1 MSQAWKRFLFLQFPL
16 AALALALIAQA
27 LAWALSGVVMR
38 RNRTD
43 ALAISVLSDPTNYP
57 VVLLADS
64 ITRNATARFAL
75 GPPGMVANL
84 AAHANFGLVGELL
97 LLQRYL
103 KVHAP
108 PRYVVMVFA
117 PAMYDWVSD
126 IRLVRYSLWHTFTDG
141 DERQFLRTYLPQIGD
156 RDRLPA
162 AADLQVRVVEP
173 LFSLLKHYGLERRKN
188 APVVIAAGSQ
198 EPNPEAPTDTAMQS
212 AAALETATSPA
223 GETATAPINA
233 EALRQLCQLSQRYEF
248 HLALAWPPM
257 ATELANGPAASAL
270 VGLRKRIVARL
281 RERCQVDDVFDFNS
295 VRTYTMTSF
304 HRDLIHLFGDG
315 WEQRYASDLR
325 GYLTGLADRSTA
337 AAALPRA
344 AHVSR

>member
-1 MSQAWKRFLFLQFPL
+1 MSKAWKRFLFLQFPL
-16 AALALALIAQA
+16 AALALALIAQVF
-27 LAWALSGVVMR
+27 AWALSGVVMW

-43 ALAISVLSDPTNYP
+43 TLAISVLSDPTNYR

-64 ITRNATARFAL
+64 ITRNATARYAL
-75 GPPGMVANL
+75 GPPGTVANL

-117 PAMYDWVSD
+117 PVMYDWLSD
-126 IRLVRYSLWHTFTDG
+126 IRLVRYSLWHTFTESG
-141 DERQFLRTYLPQIGD
+141 ERQFLATYLPQIGN

-162 AADLQVRVVEP
+162 VADLQVRVVEP
-173 LFSLLKHYGLERRKN
+173 LFSLLKQVYSARRGH
-188 APVVIAAGSQ
+188 APVAIAGGWQ
-198 EPNPEAPTDTAMQS
+198 EPNPEAPTETAMQP
-212 AAALETATSPA
+212 AAALDSATSPA
-223 GETATAPINA
+223 GDMATAPINA
-233 EALRQLCQLSQRYEF
+233 EALRRLCLLSQRYGF
-248 HLALAWPPM
+248 QLALAWPPM
-257 ATELANGPAASAL
+257 PTELANGRAASAL
-270 VGLRKRIVARL
+270 ARLRARIVATM
-281 RERCQVDDVFDFNS
+281 RERCQLDDVFDFNG
-295 VRTYTMTSF
+295 VRTYPMTSF

-325 GYLTGLADRSTA
+325 GYLTGLADRGTA

-344 AHVSR
+344 AHISR

>member
-27 LAWALSGVVMR
+27 FAWALSGVVMR

-64 ITRNATARFAL
+64 ITRNATARYAL
-75 GPPGMVANL
+75 GLPGMVANL

-103 KVHAP
+103 SVHAP
-108 PRYVVMVFA
+108 PRYVVLVFA
-117 PAMYDWVSD
+117 PAMYDWLSD
-126 IRLVRYSLWHTFTDG
+126 IPLVRYSLWHTFTEG
-141 DERQFLRTYLPQIGD
+141 GERHFLQTYLPQIGN

-162 AADLQVRVVEP
+162 VVDLQVRVVEP
-173 LFSLLKHYGLERRKN
+173 LFSLLKQSYLARRSN
-188 APVVIAAGSQ
+188 APVVIAGGLQ
-198 EPNPEAPTDTAMQS
+198 EPNPDAPTDTSMQS
-212 AAALETATSPA
+212 AAALDTATLPA
-223 GETATAPINA
+223 GETTTAPINA
-233 EALRQLCQLSQRYEF
+233 EALHRLCQLSQRYEF
-248 HLALAWPPM
+248 RLALAWPPM
-257 ATELANGPAASAL
+257 ASELANGPAASAL
-270 VGLRKRIVARL
+270 VPLRKRIVARL
-281 RERCQVDDVFDFNS
+281 REHCQLDEVFDFNS

-325 GYLTGLADRSTA
+325 GYLSGLADRSTA
-337 AAALPRA
+337 AAALPPA

>member
-16 AALALALIAQA
+16 AMLALALIAQV

-43 ALAISVLSDPTNYP
+43 TLAISVLSDPTNYP

-64 ITRNATARFAL
+64 ITRNATARYAL

-84 AAHANFGLVGELL
+84 AAHANFGLVGEVL

-103 KVHAP
+103 KAHAP

-117 PAMYDWVSD
+117 PAMYDWISD
-126 IRLVRYSLWHTFTDG
+126 IRLVRYSLWHTFTEG
-141 DERQFLRTYLPQIGD
+141 DERHFLQTYLPQIGN

-173 LFSLLKHYGLERRKN
+173 LFSLLKQYYSARRN
-188 APVVIAAGSQ
+188 APVVIAGGSQ
-198 EPNPEAPTDTAMQS
+198 EPNSDAPTDTAMQT
-212 AAALETATSPA
+212 AAALDTAASPA
-223 GETATAPINA
+223 GETATAPINT

-248 HLALAWPPM
+248 RLALAWPPM
-257 ATELANGPAASAL
+257 ATELASGPAASAL
-270 VGLRKRIVARL
+270 VRLRKRIVATL

-344 AHVSR
+344 AHISR